1 MLYIALIGI
10 GLAVASLCYSIEV
23 LNREGLELL
32 RD

>member
-10 GLAVASLCYSIEV
+10 GIAVGALCYSIEI

-32 RD
+32 MD